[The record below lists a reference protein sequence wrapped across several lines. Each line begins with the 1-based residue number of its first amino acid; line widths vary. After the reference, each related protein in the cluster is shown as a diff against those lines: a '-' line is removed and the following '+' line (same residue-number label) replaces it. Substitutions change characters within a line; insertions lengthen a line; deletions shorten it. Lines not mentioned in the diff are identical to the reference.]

1 MSEMKEL
8 ELSGNRFKLSDAQTR
23 VNLTRSALAQA
34 EENLKVSRDQ
44 YDVGMES
51 LTNLL
56 EAQAQWQQAWSDWV
70 DAKAALKVCETE
82 YLKSLGKLE

>member
-1 MSEMKEL
+1 MQL
-8 ELSGNRFKLSDAQTR
+8 EISGNRFKLTDAQTR

-44 YDVGMES
+44 YDVGMET

-56 EAQAQWQQAWSDWV
+56 EAQVQWQQAWSDWV
-70 DAKAALKVCETE
+70 DAKAALRLSEAE
-82 YLKSLGKLE
+82 YLKSIGKLNN

>member
-1 MSEMKEL
+1 MQL
-8 ELSGNRFKLSDAQTR
+8 EISGNRFKLTDAQTR
-23 VNLTRSALAQA
+23 VNLTRSALAQT

-44 YDVGMES
+44 YDVGMET

-70 DAKAALKVCETE
+70 DAKAALRLREAE
-82 YLKSLGKLE
+82 YLKSIGKLDN

>member
-1 MSEMKEL
+1 M
-8 ELSGNRFKLSDAQTR
+8 
-23 VNLTRSALAQA
+23 
-34 EENLKVSRDQ
+34 KVSRNQ